1 MNAETDILTPFVN
14 TDIKM
19 PKSVLDA
26 LTLHEFSCLAKQV
39 AIVSPDAVREFLTSR
54 FGEKMAAKFRP
65 EYLIKAPSV

>member
-26 LTLHEFSCLAKQV
+26 LTLHEFSCQAKQV
-39 AIVSPDAVREFLTSR
+39 ATVSPDAVRQFLAAR
-54 FGEKMAAKFRP
+54 YGKKIAAKFKP
-65 EYLIKAPSV
+65 EYLIKAPCV